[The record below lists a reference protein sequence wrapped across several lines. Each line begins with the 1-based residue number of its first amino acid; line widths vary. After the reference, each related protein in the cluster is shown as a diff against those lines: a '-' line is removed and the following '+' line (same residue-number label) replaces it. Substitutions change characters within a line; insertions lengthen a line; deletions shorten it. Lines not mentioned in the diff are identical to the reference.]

1 MKDFFSSMKFK
12 ILVCVCAVLAGFIL
26 YAITNENASNFI
38 ETGLDFIVTPV
49 RSASAF
55 ISESVGN
62 FFKKY
67 VQINEVYAEN
77 EELREQI
84 AALKQQIVD
93 MDSYRLE
100 NEQLKDYLQ
109 IKEVNPEF
117 ELEAASVIGNDP
129 LDSFGTFTI
138 DKGSVYGI
146 EAGDVVIS
154 KDGLVGIVS
163 QVNAISS
170 KVSTILDPSVQVGAV
185 VSETGDVGIIKNTV
199 SNAKNECT
207 LLTMLSRDTNAKV
220 GGFVVTSGNGG
231 VFPKGI
237 IIGTIDSLVLD
248 SNGLSMNAVV
258 RPGTDIRNIKN
269 VVVIKSFLGQNELP
283 SQDGGK

>member
-1 MKDFFSSMKFK
+1 MKDFFSSVKFK
-12 ILVCVCAVLAGFIL
+12 VLVCVCAVLAGFIL

-38 ETGLDFIVTPV
+38 ETSLDFIVTPI
-49 RSASAF
+49 RSASAY
-55 ISESVGN
+55 ISESVGS

-67 VQINEVYAEN
+67 VQINKVYAEN

-84 AALKQQIVD
+84 AALKQQLVD

-100 NEQLKDYLQ
+100 NEHLKDYLQ
-109 IKEVNPEF
+109 IKGVNPEF

-138 DKGSVYGI
+138 DKGSIHGI
-146 EAGDVVIS
+146 EADDVVIS

-163 QVNAISS
+163 QVNAISAR
-170 KVSTILDPSVQVGAV
+170 VSTILDPSIQVGAV

-199 SNAKNECT
+199 ANAEDGCT
-207 LLTMLSRDTNAKV
+207 LLTMLSRDTDAKAD
-220 GGFVVTSGNGG
+220 GFVVTSGNGG

-258 RPGTDIRNIKN
+258 KPCADIRHIKN
-269 VVVIKSFLGQNELP
+269 VVVIKSFLGQGELP
-283 SQDGGK
+283 SQSGGK